1 MLCFVGLEGHARS
14 QESSWSAHSGAA
26 VEKIMDPGALST
38 LNPHAAIYQLCD
50 LEQVLSVSASSSV
63 KWD

>member
-14 QESSWSAHSGAA
+14 SESSWSVHNGAA
-26 VEKIMDPGALST
+26 VEKIMDLGALST
-38 LNPHAAIYQLCD
+38 LNPHAAIYQVRD
-50 LEQVLSVSASSSV
+50 LEQLLSVSASSSV